1 MTKPG
6 DSLSDFDFELPRELI
21 AQHPAPQRS
30 DSRLLAIPREGPFCH
45 KRFADIVGLVR
56 PGDLLVRNNTKVL
69 PARLIGKRANG
80 GRAELLLL
88 HPIVGDGLSW
98 RAMAKPG
105 KALRVGT
112 ALQFGRLAVT
122 VTAKQG
128 DGTVTARFET
138 SSEDFLRLL
147 AAEGRMPLPP
157 YIRRAD
163 DEAPAVLAEDRE
175 RYQTIYAKIDGAVA
189 APTAGL
195 HFTEEVFAALRAKGV
210 EVAELTLH
218 VGAGT
223 FLPIRADR
231 LNDHVMH
238 AEWFNLPVATA
249 DAISACRERG
259 GRVIAVGTTTARVLE
274 SVADESGAL
283 RPGVGETR
291 LFIRPGHRWRAVDAL
306 VTNFHLPKSTL
317 LVLVCALAGTERL
330 LAAYRA
336 AVRERYRFFS
346 YGDACW
352 IER

>member
-1 MTKPG
+1 
-6 DSLSDFDFELPRELI
+6 
-21 AQHPAPQRS
+21 
-30 DSRLLAIPREGPFCH
+30 
-45 KRFADIVGLVR
+45 
-56 PGDLLVRNNTKVL
+56 
-69 PARLIGKRANG
+69 
-80 GRAELLLL
+80 
-88 HPIVGDGLSW
+88 
-98 RAMAKPG
+98 
-105 KALRVGT
+105 
-112 ALQFGRLAVT
+112 
-122 VTAKQG
+122 
-128 DGTVTARFET
+128 
-138 SSEDFLRLL
+138 
-147 AAEGRMPLPP
+147 MPLPP

-291 LFIRPGHRWRAVDAL
+291 LVIRPGHRWRAVDAL